1 MVKHNY
7 TLSNLSKEDL
17 EKFKSL
23 FNYDEVRSSMSP
35 SIDRH
40 YIRVYG
46 FRYWDQDSISEYES
60 KVQKLNSELENHYM
74 KINEYDDYEVE
85 YDGDRSYPA
94 SFSFSIISK

>member
-7 TLSNLSKEDL
+7 TLSNLSKEDI

-23 FNYDEVRSSMSP
+23 FDYDEVRSSMSP

-46 FRYWDQDSISEYES
+46 FRYWDQESIVEYES

-74 KINEYDDYEVE
+74 IINEYDDYEME
-85 YDGDRSYPA
+85 YDRDRSYPA